1 MIESP
6 KQMTSMRKDE
16 ISENKTKLMNSL
28 NEEREQA
35 EMVDEEGIEG
45 GDINI
50 EEYEADEARDAIVEY
65 PAWLKRIEFGSKVL
79 QVEPCMPELI
89 KILLLQMGLNLLKI
103 YKQFHRNFCGT
114 FETAWQH
121 FQMNQQ
127 FRLDLD
133 PKVPYL
139 GEDDDG
145 NLIEPS
151 DEQMRDLYRQIGKPE
166 HKDDVGEDG
175 FVSAYHGSL
184 VFKKLL
190 IYVLECGYTFDD
202 LQNMFIDENI
212 EQLKKGDTTEEE
224 MRKSATAREALDRQS
239 ALVRRVIAGAYRVNA
254 VYFFRN
260 VDFQNTATLNPV
272 DILCACRPHLRRI
285 SVLHLI
291 LQNGQQ
297 LPRPLLFRLYDAIE
311 DYNKSKQRDD
321 QRPRWGIH
329 MSEAHL
335 IAIAD
340 TQVPQDVRRELN
352 ASAKGKTKG
361 STKAERCCK
370 RKGIIFDFNASTGS
384 CTSAKTGSSVS
395 TMEGWKRLRE
405 RWQDLF
411 SPWRRLELFRILRK
425 RKLAINSPDL
435 CIGPDATGERAAIN
449 AHD

>member
-1 MIESP
+1 
-6 KQMTSMRKDE
+6 
-16 ISENKTKLMNSL
+16 
-28 NEEREQA
+28 
-35 EMVDEEGIEG
+35 
-45 GDINI
+45 
-50 EEYEADEARDAIVEY
+50 
-65 PAWLKRIEFGSKVL
+65 
-79 QVEPCMPELI
+79 
-89 KILLLQMGLNLLKI
+89 
-103 YKQFHRNFCGT
+103 
-114 FETAWQH
+114 
-121 FQMNQQ
+121 MNQQ

-151 DEQMRDLYRQIGKPE
+151 DDQMRELYRQIGKPE

-175 FVSAYHGSL
+175 FVNAYHGSL

-212 EQLKKGDTTEEE
+212 AQLKKGDTTEEE

-285 SVLHLI
+285 SVLYLI

-335 IAIAD
+335 IAIAN

-352 ASAKGKTKG
+352 TPAKRKSKAVPKPSTVASAKASSSTSTHQPEAAPPPKQTPASPPWRGGKDYGKGGKTYSHRGGDWNYSGYYGRGK
-361 STKAERCCK
+361 
-370 RKGIIFDFNASTGS
+370 
-384 CTSAKTGSSVS
+384 
-395 TMEGWKRLRE
+395 
-405 RWQDLF
+405 
-411 SPWRRLELFRILRK
+411 
-425 RKLAINSPDL
+425 AINSLDL
-435 CIGPDATGERAAIN
+435 CIGPDTAGERAAIS